1 MVKIE
6 RPFKA
11 FVKAIPSALKNHKF
25 NTVGVAY
32 ANCAAKSLGKT
43 IPGNQ
48 ENLFFASR
56 YAVRMLAVSTAAGM
70 EVPIRIYVTDTAKG
84 MAKVTYR
91 LSSYAFSAY
100 DVEDLTSMGK
110 ELDGMRTTILDTAV
124 AGTK

>member
-1 MVKIE
+1 
-6 RPFKA
+6 
-11 FVKAIPSALKNHKF
+11 
-25 NTVGVAY
+25 
-32 ANCAAKSLGKT
+32 
-43 IPGNQ
+43 
-48 ENLFFASR
+48 
-56 YAVRMLAVSTAAGM
+56 MLAVSTAAGM